1 MKVAII
7 NGKTYVQLTE
17 EQAQAL
23 EEKKL
28 HILTRDILDRA
39 SMTLKYRCRKD
50 VEKYLEP
57 FEEEFDTLEEE
68 LEQVKKELEKVKK
81 EKRIALAN
89 YTTLKNKVDDM
100 KDSTI
105 EATEN
110 DFSRV
115 RKVAQGLK
123 LKLNERDKLIERYQ
137 REIAMLKLEV
147 DVLKTEKL
155 KGEWKK

>member
-7 NGKTYVQLTE
+7 NGKTYIQLTE

-115 RKVAQGLK
+115 RKVAQ
-123 LKLNERDKLIERYQ
+123 RDK
-137 REIAMLKLEV
+137 
-147 DVLKTEKL
+147 
-155 KGEWKK
+155 